1 MTASITALYAGFTGL
16 LLLALSYQV
25 VRNRV
30 RARVS
35 IGAGEDKGLMRAIR
49 VQANLAEYAP
59 AVLILMLVLELQGT
73 SAWLLH
79 GCGAV
84 FIVARVGHALG
95 MSGTGGVSS
104 GRRAGIAGTWLVI
117 LVLSV
122 AAILSWLV

>member
-30 RARVS
+30 RSRVS

-49 VQANLAEYAP
+49 AQANLAEYAP
-59 AVLILMLVLELQGT
+59 AVLILMLLLELQGA

-95 MSGTGGVSS
+95 MSGTGRVSS
-104 GRRAGIAGTWLVI
+104 GRRAGIAGTWLVL

-122 AAILSWLV
+122 AAILSWLF

>member
-1 MTASITALYAGFTGL
+1 MSGSITALYAGFTGL

-35 IGAGEDKGLMRAIR
+35 MGAGEDKGLMRAIR

-59 AVLILMLVLELQGT
+59 VVLILMLVLELQGA

-84 FIVARVGHALG
+84 FIIGRIGHALG
-95 MSGTGGVSS
+95 MSATGGVSK
-104 GRRAGIAGTWLVI
+104 GRRLGIMATWLVL

-122 AAILSWLV
+122 AAILAWIF